1 MYNLQY
7 YDIVAV
13 ELMLRRDTFTVIE
26 GDPGFNSSV
35 LIFVDIVNST
45 IGQQMVDLD
54 FNVFSTPTI
63 SQSATIKD
71 CLHNYYY
78 ALIVAC
84 RGS

>member
-1 MYNLQY
+1 MNIIQY
-7 YDIVAV
+7 YVAV
-13 ELMLRRDTFTVIE
+13 ELMLRRDTFTVTE
-26 GDPGFNSSV
+26 GDPGFDSSV
-35 LIFVDIVNST
+35 LIFVDIVNPT
-45 IGQQMVDLD
+45 IGQQMDFD
-54 FNVFSTPTI
+54 FNVFFSIGAI

>member
-1 MYNLQY
+1 MQY

-54 FNVFSTPTI
+54 FNVLPTPTI
-63 SQSATIKD
+63 SQSTTIKY
-71 CLHNYYY
+71 CLLLYSDYG
-78 ALIVAC
+78 L
-84 RGS
+84 